1 MSRLACKS
9 TWRVSGCPHHHQGLK
24 SPAPRIG
31 IETGSEIPGRT
42 GRGHTA
48 PGSIIRAGTHQT
60 GHERLTGGLAV
71 KQIEKGTARNL
82 GKFCTLFLGT
92 QDMASFL
99 KENFLFWFVSSSC
112 LEEMFGMLHH

>member
-24 SPAPRIG
+24 SPAPHTG
-31 IETGSEIPGRT
+31 IEIGSEIPGRT

-60 GHERLTGGLAV
+60 GHGILIGGPAV
-71 KQIEKGTARNL
+71 KQIEKGTDRNL
-82 GKFCTLFLGT
+82 GRCIPAKLFV
-92 QDMASFL
+92 M
-99 KENFLFWFVSSSC
+99 FVT
-112 LEEMFGMLHH
+112 GHHL